1 MNRARP
7 LIEDV
12 VLDVKGGSSRMQTA
26 AAKFLFF
33 FGLYVSKD
41 LFFWDQWIGDPSHWW
56 RRELSMQ

>member
-26 AAKFLFF
+26 AANFLFF
-33 FGLYVSKD
+33 LD
-41 LFFWDQWIGDPSHWW
+41 CT
-56 RRELSMQ
+56 